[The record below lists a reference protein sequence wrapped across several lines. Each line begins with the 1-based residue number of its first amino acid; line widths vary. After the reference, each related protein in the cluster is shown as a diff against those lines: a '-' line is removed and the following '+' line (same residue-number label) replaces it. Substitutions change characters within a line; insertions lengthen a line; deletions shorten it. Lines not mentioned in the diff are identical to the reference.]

1 MTTAL
6 SRKHNKYS
14 KNNSN
19 NSRGEDEAEKPIK
32 NSYAFAL
39 IFPASFAVFSPPMAN
54 NNFLAKNCSTAS
66 ACLLINFYAFLQMF
80 NPKNFDAMRTRLGA
94 FLFACSEAS
103 QSMASETFVS
113 TEFHSLA
120 HRRPQKIAQKSLA
133 NTPPTWLTLIGP
145 IKRCSL
151 ISWHQLSFGSG
162 ALALPFRPLLPLF
175 SALSGGQMRPN
186 WND

>member
-39 IFPASFAVFSPPMAN
+39 IFPISFAVFSPPMAN

-80 NPKNFDAMRTRLGA
+80 NPKKFSMRCGLCFALFCSRAAKRANQWPAKLSFRLNFTRWPTG
-94 FLFACSEAS
+94 
-103 QSMASETFVS
+103 
-113 TEFHSLA
+113 A
-120 HRRPQKIAQKSLA
+120 HRKSPR
-133 NTPPTWLTLIGP
+133 NHWPT
-145 IKRCSL
+145 RR
-151 ISWHQLSFGSG
+151 QLG
-162 ALALPFRPLLPLF
+162 
-175 SALSGGQMRPN
+175 
-186 WND
+186 

>member
-39 IFPASFAVFSPPMAN
+39 IFPVSLAVFSPPMAN

-80 NPKNFDAMRTRLGA
+80 NPKKLA

-133 NTPPTWLTLIGP
+133 NRPPTWLTLIGP